1 MFDNLAKDSN
11 IITVKSVT
19 FDSEEEDERKA
30 CTIAV
35 RVLNDAKW
43 KKVIQQL
50 LLASADD
57 EEFGVVVKQE
67 YYLTDAGKPAFVW
80 IIYLWGDLEPAETA
94 IANILNKRGGPP
106 PPPAS
111 LGISAPVF
119 TKNQQPATSAKIK
132 NDGSIVKEV
141 QLPHKRAEA
150 KRTDEVINVRDPN
163 STKKGVRAFVTGYNG
178 G

>member
-11 IITVKSVT
+11 IITVKSIS
-19 FDSEEEDERKA
+19 FNSEEEDERNA
-30 CTIAV
+30 CTISV

-43 KKVIQQL
+43 KKVIQQV
-50 LLASADD
+50 LLASAED

-80 IIYLWGDLEPAETA
+80 IIYLWGDLDTAETA
-94 IANILNKRGGPP
+94 VASILNKRGGPP

-119 TKNQQPATSAKIK
+119 TKNPPATSARVK
-132 NDGSIVKEV
+132 NDGSIIKEV

-150 KRTDEVINVRDPN
+150 QRTDEIINVRDPN
-163 STKKGVRAFVTGYNG
+163 SNKKGVRAFVTGYNG